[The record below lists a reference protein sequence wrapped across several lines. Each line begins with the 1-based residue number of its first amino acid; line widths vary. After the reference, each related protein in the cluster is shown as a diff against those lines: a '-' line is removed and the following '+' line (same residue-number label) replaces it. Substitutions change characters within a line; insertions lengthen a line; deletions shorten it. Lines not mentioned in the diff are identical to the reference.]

1 MSKQA
6 KGFTYKE
13 QYAVIVMCDGEEH
26 QKQLYEEL
34 KGKGHN
40 CKVVVV

>member
-1 MSKQA
+1 MSKQP
-6 KGFTYKE
+6 KGFTYRE

-26 QKQLYEEL
+26 QKRIYEEL
-34 KGKGHN
+34 KEKGHN